1 MDNIS
6 RTCLGFL
13 IFIEVIAVLKHLTF
27 NYYVYLMRMTLHLA
41 AEEMTSCMID
51 IMILITGYA
60 SYQYLGVGAYSF
72 AFRDMLSAIM
82 TKLRT
87 AIAIVKMNIY
97 FESSF
102 EIPVLNKVM
111 FISFFVILTLILM
124 NTFISVINNAM
135 EAVKDNNVSKARKRL
150 LYDAELNAY
159 FWRRIGILFR
169 FGRKDIS
176 QMPRK
181 QQACKL
187 KGMYYTWCHIY
198 T

>member
-13 IFIEVIAVLKHLTF
+13 IFIEVITVLKHLTF

-41 AEEMTSCMID
+41 AEEMTSCMIV

-60 SYQYLGVGAYSF
+60 SYQYLAVGVYSF

-82 TKLRT
+82 TTLRT

-135 EAVKDNNVSKARKRL
+135 EAVKD
-150 LYDAELNAY
+150 
-159 FWRRIGILFR
+159 
-169 FGRKDIS
+169 
-176 QMPRK
+176 K
-181 QQACKL
+181 QC
-187 KGMYYTWCHIY
+187 I
-198 T
+198 

>member
-13 IFIEVIAVLKHLTF
+13 IFIEVITVLKHLTF
-27 NYYVYLMRMTLHLA
+27 NYYVYLMRMALHLA
-41 AEEMTSCMID
+41 AEEMTSCMIV

-60 SYQYLGVGAYSF
+60 SYQYLAVGAYSF

-135 EAVKDNNVSKARKRL
+135 EAVKDNNVSKAKKRL

-159 FWRRIGILFR
+159 FWRSIRRLFR
-169 FGRKDIS
+169 FS
-176 QMPRK
+176 K
-181 QQACKL
+181 QDAPQSVRNRQVSKST
-187 KGMYYTWCHIY
+187 GTYSNR
-198 T
+198 

>member
-13 IFIEVIAVLKHLTF
+13 IFIEVITVLEHLTF

-41 AEEMTSCMID
+41 AEEMTSCMIV
-51 IMILITGYA
+51 IMILIIGYA
-60 SYQYLGVGAYSF
+60 SYQYLAVGAYSF
-72 AFRDMLSAIM
+72 AFRDMISAVM
-82 TKLRT
+82 TKLRI

-135 EAVKDNNVSKARKRL
+135 EAVKDNKVSKARKRL
-150 LYDAELNAY
+150 LFDAELNAY
-159 FWRRIGILFR
+159 FWRNVRRLFR
-169 FGRKDIS
+169 FGSEDVS
-176 QMPRK
+176 QRARNRHASK
-181 QQACKL
+181 S
-187 KGMYYTWCHIY
+187 KGAYSNR
-198 T
+198 